1 MTSSLFDTP
10 PPQPVTIFLK
20 PTFAIVPTENGLNV
34 RVAASPLELPKP
46 PRKKLP
52 PASA

>member
-1 MTSSLFDTP
+1 MTSSIFKTP

-34 RVAASPLELPKP
+34 HVAASPFDRPE
-46 PRKKLP
+46 PRSKRP
-52 PASA
+52 IASA